1 LYNTTNTAIDI
12 DGWIIKDDGGDNH
25 TISATNG
32 TTIVPPY
39 GFLVLGRSTDGND
52 NNTDVTLDYI
62 YSGITLVNTSDKIIL
77 EANGTEICRVTYSDG
92 NSFGAGVAHE
102 LINLSGHS
110 TGITQGPT
118 SGSDYQAAIQLM
130 TSGDLGSPGTIGQAL
145 PVELLHFTAKPNH
158 QTTILTWSTATEE
171 NNAYFNIQRSIDGK
185 NFETI
190 GRKTG
195 GGTTYEVQAYTFID
209 ESPMNGLN
217 YYHLQQVDFDG
228 KFENHKIVSVLIAA
242 DKNEVAIV
250 PTQVHNQFDI
260 IFTEILDANT
270 QLNIYNSNGQLVKS
284 ENINIDANRKTID
297 VTELQVGMYFV
308 RLTVNQT
315 IITKRF
321 VKL

>member
-1 LYNTTNTAIDI
+1 
-12 DGWIIKDDGGDNH
+12 
-25 TISATNG
+25 
-32 TTIVPPY
+32 
-39 GFLVLGRSTDGND
+39 
-52 NNTDVTLDYI
+52 
-62 YSGITLVNTSDKIIL
+62 
-77 EANGTEICRVTYSDG
+77 
-92 NSFGAGVAHE
+92 
-102 LINLSGHS
+102 
-110 TGITQGPT
+110 
-118 SGSDYQAAIQLM
+118 
-130 TSGDLGSPGTIGQAL
+130 
-145 PVELLHFTAKPNH
+145 VELLHFTAKPNH

-195 GGTTYEVQAYTFID
+195 KGTTYEVQAYTFID